1 MERKAILVEG
11 MGAPKRVVQQ
21 IQTRPHTTTIC
32 PLCKKRFKK
41 NDPTVL
47 VDLVRSFRITSEK
60 SKEPEHTVRIQICE
74 PCAQPV
80 IEHKQKVMDH
90 LIKLLAKR
98 AIDDYVRKIR
108 KERGREEA
116 KTPRTDSRLT

>member
-1 MERKAILVEG
+1 MERKAILIEG
-11 MGAPKRVVQQ
+11 IGAPKRVVQQ
-21 IQTRPHTTTIC
+21 IETRPKTTTIC

-41 NDPTVL
+41 DDPTVL

-80 IEHKQKVMDH
+80 IQQRQKVMDD
-90 LIKLLAKR
+90 LVELLAELLVDGILKKTDKKQRPR
-98 AIDDYVRKIR
+98 APVS
-108 KERGREEA
+108 G
-116 KTPRTDSRLT
+116 

>member
-21 IQTRPHTTTIC
+21 IKTRPRTTTIC
-32 PLCKKRFKK
+32 PLCKTRFKK
-41 NDPTVL
+41 DDPTVL
-47 VDLVRSFRITSEK
+47 VDLVKQIRLTPEK
-60 SKEPEHTVRIQICE
+60 NKEPEITVRIQICE

-80 IEHKQKVMDH
+80 IEHKQKVMDD

-98 AIDDYVRKIR
+98 AVDDMLKKAEKREAEK
-108 KERGREEA
+108 KQERHAPISG
-116 KTPRTDSRLT
+116 

>member
-11 MGAPKRVVQQ
+11 MGAPKRIVQE
-21 IQTRPHTTTIC
+21 IQTRPRTTPVC

-41 NDPTVL
+41 DDPTVL
-47 VDLVRSFRITSEK
+47 VDLVTRIRLTPEK
-60 SKEPEHTVRIQICE
+60 NREPEITVRIQICE

-80 IEHKQKVMDH
+80 IEHKQKVMDD

-98 AIDDYVRKIR
+98 AVDDYVEKIR

>member
-11 MGAPKRVVQQ
+11 MGFPRRVVQQ
-21 IQTRPHTTTIC
+21 IRTRPRTITVC

-47 VDLVRSFRITSEK
+47 VDLVTRIRLTPEK
-60 SKEPEHTVRIQICE
+60 NVPEQTVRIQICE

-80 IEHKQKVMDH
+80 IQRQNKAMDD
-90 LIKLLAKR
+90 LVKLLAR
-98 AIDDYVRKIR
+98 LAVEDVL
-108 KERGREEA
+108 KEA
-116 KTPRTDSRLT
+116 DQQQ